1 MTRAEPDFRVN
12 ECNRLITTI
21 DHNNRLCQME
31 PLRSLWCLSYWKL
44 ATEAYPLMPGA
55 CLNSFQ
61 TDACEWSIPYVWHS
75 SDWVERGFLIALALM
90 LAHIGFVVIRF
101 SRRYY
106 LARRES
112 RAFVG
117 ESWCAV
123 QRSQRVF
130 VADLSCGLG
139 IVKAIA
145 SAAPF
150 LGLAGTSYW
159 ILGGLFFGY
168 SGSPTRFFNLI
179 EARTSSSLLTAATA
193 ILVAIPAILVH
204 NILRTRIQRYE
215 HEFSGSVHAGIPSQ
229 EDPASP
235 QQFRLAQTLPLQKQF
250 SSLPPFAVIAAP
262 ALVSVVAMFMALEP
276 YEAPT
281 GLGVRLLPIGA
292 LDGDHLLPKAVVIAI
307 VAGANGSPVIRVNSR
322 ETLPN
327 NLEEVTRRHLKLL
340 AKPRVYVEA
349 ESTVAWADVIN
360 VIDVMEG
367 TNAEVVLLTAAPDPS
382 SGYSQRAKPM
392 K

>member
-1 MTRAEPDFRVN
+1 
-12 ECNRLITTI
+12 
-21 DHNNRLCQME
+21 
-31 PLRSLWCLSYWKL
+31 
-44 ATEAYPLMPGA
+44 MPGA

-61 TDACEWSIPYVWHS
+61 TDACDWTIPYVWHS
-75 SDWVERGFLIALALM
+75 SDWVERGFFIALALM
-90 LAHIGFVVIRF
+90 LVHIGFVLIRF

-112 RAFVG
+112 RAFIG

-123 QRSQRVF
+123 QRSQRDS
-130 VADLSCGLG
+130 VADLSRGLRTL
-139 IVKAIA
+139 KAIT

-159 ILGGLFFGY
+159 ILGGLSFGY
-168 SGSPTRFFNLI
+168 SGSPTRYFDLI
-179 EARTSSSLLTAATA
+179 EARTASSLLTAATA
-193 ILVAIPAILVH
+193 ILVTILAILVL
-204 NILRTRIQRYE
+204 NFLRTCIHRCER
-215 HEFSGSVHAGIPSQ
+215 EFSGAVHAGMAPQ
-229 EDPASP
+229 EGTASP
-235 QQFRLAQTLPLQKQF
+235 QQFRLAQTLPLQKPF
-250 SSLPPFAVIAAP
+250 SSLPPFALIAAP
-262 ALVSVVAMFMALEP
+262 ALASIVTMFMALEP
-276 YEAPT
+276 YKTAT

-292 LDGDHLLPKAVVIAI
+292 LDGDHLLPKPVVIAI

-322 ETLPN
+322 ETQPN

-349 ESTVAWADVIN
+349 ESTVAWAHVTN

-367 TNAEVVLLTAAPDPS
+367 TNAEVVLLTATPDLS